1 MNTESEYQRDRISN
15 VAGLLVL
22 LAMGAIGVLVLVTM
36 FYAYW

>member
-1 MNTESEYQRDRISN
+1 MNTESEYQRDRLSN

-22 LAMGAIGVLVLVTM
+22 LAIGAIGMSVLVAM